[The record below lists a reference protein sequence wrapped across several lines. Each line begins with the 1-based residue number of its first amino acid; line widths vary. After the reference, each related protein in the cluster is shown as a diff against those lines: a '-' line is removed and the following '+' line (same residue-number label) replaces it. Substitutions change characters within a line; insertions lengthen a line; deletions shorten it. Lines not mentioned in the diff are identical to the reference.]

1 MKLLKNDNI
10 VMEMS
15 PTQFIVLIILGKV
28 TLSHKLRHANNSSII
43 VERELNKQKIYVWY
57 TSFKSGSSSSS
68 VLVSSI
74 KHQVLNVQ
82 CVHNPLIAA
91 LAGAPFNNKLK

>member
-57 TSFKSGSSSSS
+57 TF
-68 VLVSSI
+68 
-74 KHQVLNVQ
+74 
-82 CVHNPLIAA
+82 
-91 LAGAPFNNKLK
+91 

>member
-28 TLSHKLRHANNSSII
+28 TLSHKLRHANNLSII
-43 VERELNKQKIYVWY
+43 VERELNKQKIYVW
-57 TSFKSGSSSSS
+57 
-68 VLVSSI
+68 
-74 KHQVLNVQ
+74 
-82 CVHNPLIAA
+82 
-91 LAGAPFNNKLK
+91 

>member
-68 VLVSSI
+68 VLVSS
-74 KHQVLNVQ
+74 QASSFE
-82 CVHNPLIAA
+82 CPMCS
-91 LAGAPFNNKLK
+91 